1 MKEHLTKARSKASE
15 IYSKRDEYKAK
26 AAPHTEKVSSFFN
39 KHIDKVLMTGIVVA
53 EIWQGESL
61 DNIEHA
67 SNVSAAVD
75 YDNYTKG

>member
-1 MKEHLTKARSKASE
+1 MNEHIANARAKATE

-26 AAPHTEKVSSFFN
+26 AAPHAEKVSAFFN
-39 KHIDKVLMTGIVVA
+39 KHIEKALMTGIVVS